1 MPQISKIRIVNC
13 NYNDGRR
20 LIPDELYDL
29 ASAESGE
36 ALNSLF
42 NLNNGGGKTVLVQLM
57 MQPVNPKAMAGGRH
71 IEDYFVRPGD
81 HAYILI
87 EWNKDNSKEKLLTG
101 IAIAAS
107 QSVSDDN
114 RRGNTIRYYT
124 FKTEYGEEGSPYS
137 IAALELS
144 KNENGRFVP
153 ETFDY
158 VRTKAK
164 ASKGVLEY
172 YSSDDSVKWAE
183 LLENYGIYRSEWEA
197 VIETLNKDEGGL
209 NQYFD
214 NAKTSDK
221 LISKFFIPAIEQKM
235 KSVHSKGTDS
245 SLETMLINYARSI
258 SDKEAVIQERDTNRK
273 LLEELREMAAMSEQ
287 LYEVH
292 GQFMQSTANALGFK
306 AALAKK
312 IIQLG
317 QEIQA
322 IDTQIGE
329 QEQQLW
335 HIGYEEKSK
344 QYYLAEEKLEKARQ
358 EYNRV
363 QEAFEKS
370 KEKVNALRHE
380 EDLLQCAR
388 LYQELKVSEANAEA
402 LKEQIA
408 ERENNSEDAEQIGRL
423 KYTTMVGARQ
433 AKTEVQNILREKETQ
448 REDALAQKTEIE
460 KEKEQADHTRKQ
472 ADRAYEYARA
482 GLENC
487 KNNTDR
493 LVEKMN
499 LPLIRQFDGC
509 YPQEQLRE
517 SFKQKEKQKA
527 EQERSIAK
535 QESALEETE
544 KKIEEI
550 PKKENQTQIL
560 LMDTERGRAQAEAE
574 LNAYDALFAQMIK
587 LCEKYSM
594 EEAGVFDGR
603 LLSAVNQEAAQTET
617 KIAKEKRNLAG
628 LGERLQAAEHGYV
641 HVFSA
646 IMEYITA
653 TGIHCQTGEE
663 YLCGLLESGAV
674 SSEKIHEILES
685 YPELAYAVIFD
696 DSRHMQELLGAGNA
710 DWFPAAVPLFTM
722 EQMDAVLKGKQDHAS
737 FLAVYDQDYFEDRK
751 GYVNRL
757 QAEIA
762 DTETLVERHQNY
774 LTEIRND
781 QKVSEQFSYTEDFRE
796 KKENQL
802 AQLSGEM
809 DALQRTLRELAQE
822 KQTLTEQRKTQRQEL
837 DAEKERL
844 GKTMRWLENYEELS
858 GLIRAET
865 EAYDKLQNAYKE
877 KNSAKKQCRELEEK
891 LTDAK
896 ERLEEIT
903 KAISDKQDRLSKISS
918 ILDKVE
924 GAKECELVEGEW
936 EILFYKYETLS
947 KSLNETIETL
957 KNDLQ
962 KEQQNRQ
969 EKENELTGYACEK
982 SEYEKIAFSVE
993 RMQQIREARKE
1004 ADRKQ
1009 EKWQKQYTDC
1019 KSADS
1024 VAEND
1029 LKTATEALQE
1039 FDNVPLPKNEIG
1051 DDFKKRTADVKQ
1063 KIKDLAREKKGLE
1076 TQKSDVDKIY
1086 AGVDGFFEEET
1097 EFVSIADI
1105 VLQEP
1110 LKNQWDQIRK
1120 NCTESQK
1127 AYDNGKSELLQRI
1140 WKTRNDYQE
1149 IVLAEIVGK
1158 LDAIADMLDDS
1169 KRKGDRLFTV
1179 SESLDTMIESIEKM
1193 NRKMETD
1200 LKEIENDFND
1210 IVNQC
1215 MNQGK
1220 RMYTDLCM
1228 IASSSRAHIFEGKP
1242 QTQMVRMN
1250 LPEEK
1255 ELSEEASR
1263 LSIQSEITQGANEL
1277 KELIRN
1283 QADFKVIQKRART
1296 IVSSERL
1303 LHKYICRESIQVKVY
1318 KIDMNSGNSTYK
1330 RWEDTLTQ
1338 NSGAEKFVIFFAV
1351 VLTLMNYTRSSAGMI
1366 DKNARSVLILD
1377 NPFGKITSAHLLKP
1391 MFDIAKHF
1399 KVQLICLSDI
1409 NKSDVVNCFDNV
1421 IKLVIKE
1428 QKLSNHAIM
1437 THEGNELIEHG
1448 YYKVMNGQLS
1458 LF

>member
-13 NYNDGRR
+13 NYNDGKR

-107 QSVSDDN
+107 QSISDDTT
-114 RRGNTIRYYT
+114 RGNTIRYYT
-124 FKTEYGEEGSPYS
+124 FKTEYTEEGSPYS

-153 ETFDY
+153 ESFDY

-164 ASKGVLEY
+164 ASKGMLEY
-172 YSSDDSVKWAE
+172 YSSDDSVKWAQ

-221 LISKFFIPAIEQKM
+221 LIAKFFIPAIEQKM
-235 KSVHSKGTDS
+235 KSVQSKGTDS

-258 SDKEAVIQERDTNRK
+258 SDKESVIQERDTNRK
-273 LLEELREMAAMSEQ
+273 LLEALKEMAAMSEQ
-287 LYEVH
+287 LYKVH
-292 GQFMQSTANALGFK
+292 GQFMQSTANVFGFK
-306 AALAKK
+306 AALAQK
-312 IIQLG
+312 IMQLEQKIQ
-317 QEIQA
+317 ET
-322 IDTQIGE
+322 DTQIGE
-329 QEQQLW
+329 QEQQLR

-344 QYYLAEEKLEKARQ
+344 KYYLAEEKLETIRQ
-358 EYNRV
+358 EFHRV
-363 QEAFEKS
+363 LEAFEKS
-370 KEKVNALRHE
+370 KEKVHALKHE

-388 LYQELKVSEANAEA
+388 LYQELKASEAKAEA
-402 LKEQIA
+402 LKEQIS
-408 ERENNSEDAEQIGRL
+408 ERENNSEDAERIGRL
-423 KYTTMVGARQ
+423 KYTTMVGAEQ
-433 AKTEVQNILREKETQ
+433 AKAEVQNILREKETQ
-448 REDALAQKTEIE
+448 REAALAQKTEAE

-472 ADRAYEYARA
+472 ADSAYEYAKA

-493 LVEKMN
+493 LVEKMD

-509 YPQEQLRE
+509 YPQEQLQE
-517 SFKQKEKQKA
+517 SFKRTEKQKA
-527 EQERSIAK
+527 EQERKIAK

-544 KKIEEI
+544 KKMEEI
-550 PKKENQTQIL
+550 PKKEAQAQMLLAETERNRTQTEQELHDYDELFTQIL
-560 LMDTERGRAQAEAE
+560 R
-574 LNAYDALFAQMIK
+574 
-587 LCEKYSM
+587 LCEKYSID
-594 EEAGVFDGR
+594 EAGAFDRR
-603 LLSAVNQEAAQTET
+603 LLSAVSEETAQTET
-617 KIAKEKRNLAG
+617 KIAKNKRTLAG
-628 LGERLQAAEHGYV
+628 LRERLQAAEHGYV
-641 HVFSA
+641 HVLPA
-646 IMEYITA
+646 IMEYIAA

-674 SSEKIHEILES
+674 SSEKIHGILEN
-685 YPELAYAVIFD
+685 YPEMAYAVIFD
-696 DSRHMQELLGAGNA
+696 DSKQMQKLLGAGNA

-722 EQMDAVLKGKQDHAS
+722 EQMDAVLKGKKDRAS
-737 FLAVYDQDYFEDRK
+737 FLAVYDQDYFADRK
-751 GYVNRL
+751 GYLDKLR
-757 QAEIA
+757 AEISA
-762 DTETLVERHQNY
+762 TETLVDRHQNY
-774 LTEIRND
+774 LAEVRND
-781 QKVSEQFSYTEDFRE
+781 QKTAEQFSYAEDFRE
-796 KKENQL
+796 KKENQF
-802 AQLSGEM
+802 AQLSSEM
-809 DALQRTLRELAQE
+809 DALQRKLQELAQE
-822 KQTLTEQRKTQRQEL
+822 KQTLAEQKKTQRQEL
-837 DAEKERL
+837 DAEKNQL
-844 GKTMRWLENYEELS
+844 GKTLRWLENYEELS
-858 GLIRAET
+858 GLIHAET

-877 KNSAKKQCRELEEK
+877 QKSAEKQCRELAEK
-891 LTDAK
+891 LADAK
-896 ERLEEIT
+896 KLLEELT
-903 KAISDKQDRLSKISS
+903 KTINDKQTRLREISS

-924 GAKECELVEGEW
+924 GAKECEPVEGEW
-936 EILFYKYETLS
+936 ETLFYKYETLS
-947 KSLNETIETL
+947 KSLNETIENL
-957 KNDLQ
+957 KSDLQ

-969 EKENELTGYACEK
+969 EKEDELAGFACEK
-982 SEYEKIAFSVE
+982 REYEKIVFSVE

-1004 ADRKQ
+1004 ADRQQ
-1009 EKWQKQYTDC
+1009 EEWQKQYTDC

-1024 VAEND
+1024 VADNE
-1029 LKTATEALQE
+1029 LKTATEALQD

-1063 KIKDLAREKKGLE
+1063 KIKDLTREKKGLE
-1076 TQKSDVDKIY
+1076 TQKFDVDKIY

-1097 EFVSIADI
+1097 ETVSIADI

-1110 LKNQWDQIRK
+1110 LKNQWDLIRK

-1127 AYDNGKSELLQRI
+1127 AYENGKSSLLQRI
-1140 WKTRNDYQE
+1140 WETKNEYKE

-1158 LDAIADMLDDS
+1158 LDAIANMLDDS

-1263 LSIQSEITQGANEL
+1263 LSIQSEIAQGANEL

-1428 QKLSNHAIM
+1428 QKLSDHAIM